1 VQRAPKN
8 LLCCIA
14 LYLKFLTKL
23 PETKALDSIVVIC
36 AWPFNETGL
45 FHQICGELQQLRLNF
60 GLEDLCAV
68 PETEQI
74 PICPSGAIRTGF
86 PCIDGQIIGIGVTEA
101 SMSIIFLLCI
111 FIRAGPAPRRSE
123 EPSFSILGR
132 IRTHLHR
139 VDFVFGVMAEF
150 VFAREC

>member
-1 VQRAPKN
+1 MQRAPKN

-14 LYLKFLTKL
+14 LHLKFLAKL
-23 PETKALDSIVVIC
+23 PETKALDIIVVIC

-60 GLEDLCAV
+60 GIKDLCAV

-74 PICPSGAIRTGF
+74 PICPSGARRTGF

-101 SMSIIFLLCI
+101 SISILFLSCNLAH
-111 FIRAGPAPRRSE
+111 AGPARAE
-123 EPSFSILGR
+123 E
-132 IRTHLHR
+132 
-139 VDFVFGVMAEF
+139 E
-150 VFAREC
+150 